1 MIVSDKF
8 EMVDHRVANL
18 VAIMTRS
25 RTKSSP
31 NQYTAAPFPLK
42 ALKLIL
48 KELQSYKTTGAGK
61 GKGKQVDNSALDNL
75 DEDDGVSLDFAGLNY
90 EILMVRMRNGTMMM
104 IWEMRRE
111 SSTSYPVSLC
121 ILPHSDF
128 ELTV

>member
-1 MIVSDKF
+1 VIVSDNLGMGDYLF
-8 EMVDHRVANL
+8 ANL
-18 VAIMTRS
+18 IAIMTRS

-48 KELQSYKTTGAGK
+48 KELQSYRTTGAGK

-75 DEDDGVSLDFAGLNY
+75 DEDDGVSLDFAGLKFV
-90 EILMVRMRNGTMMM
+90 ILMVRMRSGTMMM
-104 IWEMRRE
+104 IWEMRRG